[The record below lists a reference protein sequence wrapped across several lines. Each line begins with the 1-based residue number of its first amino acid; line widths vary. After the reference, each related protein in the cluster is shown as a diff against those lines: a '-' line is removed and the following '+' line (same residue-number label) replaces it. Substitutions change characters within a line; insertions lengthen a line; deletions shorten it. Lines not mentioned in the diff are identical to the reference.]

1 MTFSRGRSLRIKSKS
16 LKSRSSLSK
25 SALNLQM
32 FDTNHLIGFV
42 PSSADASAGQGTKL
56 DVDSRVTKCLKK
68 LKLLSS
74 SSGPIMPRGKVR
86 QMLKSISSRRM
97 KRMESKVPILSSK
110 ESIISTSN
118 SSIVIWE
125 EIYETLRRQS
135 WWLSLKTS
143 RLSKHWKLK
152 YCIFVNKVENHINV
166 SFWGNIKSCTRWESH
181 LCTILFFLLFSV
193 LPSI

>member
-1 MTFSRGRSLRIKSKS
+1 MTFSRGRSLRIKGKS

-32 FDTNHLIGFV
+32 FDTNLIGFV
-42 PSSADASAGQGTKL
+42 PVSSDGSSAGEGTKQ
-56 DVDSRVTKCLKK
+56 DMDSKVTKCLKK

-74 SSGPIMPRGKVR
+74 SSGPIVPRGKVR

-135 WWLSLKTS
+135 
-143 RLSKHWKLK
+143 
-152 YCIFVNKVENHINV
+152 
-166 SFWGNIKSCTRWESH
+166 
-181 LCTILFFLLFSV
+181 
-193 LPSI
+193 

>member
-1 MTFSRGRSLRIKSKS
+1 MTFSRDRSLRIKGKS

-32 FDTNHLIGFV
+32 FDTNRLIGCV
-42 PSSADASAGQGTKL
+42 PVTSDGSSAGEGTKQ
-56 DVDSRVTKCLKK
+56 DMDSKVTKCLKK

-74 SSGPIMPRGKVR
+74 SSGPIVPRGKVR

-135 WWLSLKTS
+135 
-143 RLSKHWKLK
+143 
-152 YCIFVNKVENHINV
+152 
-166 SFWGNIKSCTRWESH
+166 
-181 LCTILFFLLFSV
+181 
-193 LPSI
+193 

>member
-1 MTFSRGRSLRIKSKS
+1 MTFSRGRSLRIKGKS
-16 LKSRSSLSK
+16 IKSRSSLSK

-32 FDTNHLIGFV
+32 FDTNHLIGLV
-42 PSSADASAGQGTKL
+42 PNSDGQPDATDIRGQNQASCGQGSKL
-56 DVDSRVTKCLKK
+56 DIDSRVTKCLKK

-135 WWLSLKTS
+135 IALELGSDKS
-143 RLSKHWKLK
+143 RS
-152 YCIFVNKVENHINV
+152 
-166 SFWGNIKSCTRWESH
+166 S
-181 LCTILFFLLFSV
+181 
-193 LPSI
+193 

>member
-1 MTFSRGRSLRIKSKS
+1 MTFSRGRSLRIKGKS

-32 FDTNHLIGFV
+32 FDTNRLIGFV
-42 PSSADASAGQGTKL
+42 PVSSDGSSAGEGTKQEM
-56 DVDSRVTKCLKK
+56 DSKVTKCLKK

-74 SSGPIMPRGKVR
+74 SSGPIVPRGKVR

-135 WWLSLKTS
+135 
-143 RLSKHWKLK
+143 
-152 YCIFVNKVENHINV
+152 
-166 SFWGNIKSCTRWESH
+166 
-181 LCTILFFLLFSV
+181 
-193 LPSI
+193 

>member
-1 MTFSRGRSLRIKSKS
+1 
-16 LKSRSSLSK
+16 
-25 SALNLQM
+25 M
-32 FDTNHLIGFV
+32 FDTNRLIGFV
-42 PSSADASAGQGTKL
+42 PSSDGSTAGQGTKL
-56 DVDSRVTKCLKK
+56 DMDSKVTKCLKK

-135 WWLSLKTS
+135 
-143 RLSKHWKLK
+143 
-152 YCIFVNKVENHINV
+152 
-166 SFWGNIKSCTRWESH
+166 
-181 LCTILFFLLFSV
+181 
-193 LPSI
+193 

>member
-1 MTFSRGRSLRIKSKS
+1 MPLVSSLLEYINRLTSWLNIKNQDSTKISKMTFTRGRSLRIKGKS

-32 FDTNHLIGFV
+32 FDTNRLIGFV
-42 PSSADASAGQGTKL
+42 PSSDGSTAGQGTKL
-56 DVDSRVTKCLKK
+56 DMDSKVTKCLKK

-135 WWLSLKTS
+135 
-143 RLSKHWKLK
+143 
-152 YCIFVNKVENHINV
+152 
-166 SFWGNIKSCTRWESH
+166 
-181 LCTILFFLLFSV
+181 
-193 LPSI
+193 

>member
-1 MTFSRGRSLRIKSKS
+1 MTFSRGRSLRIKAKT
-16 LKSRSSLSK
+16 LKSRSPLSK

-32 FDTNHLIGFV
+32 FDTNNLLVRNSEPDFTGIHGRNRDTG
-42 PSSADASAGQGTKL
+42 SQEAKL
-56 DVDSRVTKCLKK
+56 DIDSRVTKCLKK

-86 QMLKSISSRRM
+86 KMLKSISSRRM

-135 WWLSLKTS
+135 
-143 RLSKHWKLK
+143 
-152 YCIFVNKVENHINV
+152 
-166 SFWGNIKSCTRWESH
+166 
-181 LCTILFFLLFSV
+181 
-193 LPSI
+193 